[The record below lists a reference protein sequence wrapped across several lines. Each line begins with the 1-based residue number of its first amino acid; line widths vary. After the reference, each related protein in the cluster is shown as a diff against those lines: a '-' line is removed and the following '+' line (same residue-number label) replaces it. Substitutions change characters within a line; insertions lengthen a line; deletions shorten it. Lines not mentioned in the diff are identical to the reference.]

1 MIFVSSLLISN
12 TIAVK
17 IITVLGF
24 TLPAGIIIFPV
35 AYIFGDIL
43 TEVYGYRRTRTV
55 IWWGFFCLAGMA
67 LFYWLATV
75 LPPASFW
82 GDQEAFVRLLGFVP
96 RIVISSFLA
105 YLVGEF
111 LNSAVLSRMKVAT
124 EGRHFW
130 LRAVGST
137 LIGQG
142 ADSIVFNFAA
152 FLGVFPLK
160 SVAFIAF
167 SGWVL
172 KTLYEIV
179 VLPVTYKITGWLKRV
194 EGIDTFDEDVSYNP
208 FRKD

>member
-1 MIFVSSLLISN
+1 
-12 TIAVK
+12 
-17 IITVLGF
+17 
-24 TLPAGIIIFPV
+24 
-35 AYIFGDIL
+35 
-43 TEVYGYRRTRTV
+43 
-55 IWWGFFCLAGMA
+55 
-67 LFYWLATV
+67 
-75 LPPASFW
+75 
-82 GDQEAFVRLLGFVP
+82 VP